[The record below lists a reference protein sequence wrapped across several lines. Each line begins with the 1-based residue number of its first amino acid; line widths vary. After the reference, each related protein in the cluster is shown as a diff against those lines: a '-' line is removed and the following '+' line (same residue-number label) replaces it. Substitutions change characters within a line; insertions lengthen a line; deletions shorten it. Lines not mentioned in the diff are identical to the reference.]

1 MAKQLS
7 IDDLN
12 RLYSESE
19 QVDQELFAEQRSNV
33 LLVIGDH
40 FNKKGSKFWNRIRD
54 SKELSS
60 EQKLRL
66 SKNHIQKITKSY
78 VNNIIAHA
86 PGVGISPKNAKE
98 LQDQK
103 SAEQHHSVWQDFKTR
118 QNFKKRTYELA
129 KDLVEL
135 GEAFV
140 KIFWDPNRG
149 QLLGYQPQVD
159 EETGMPVIDP
169 MTGEQLFTDEPIW
182 SGDIV
187 VERLYS
193 FDVLR
198 APEAKSMDESR
209 YIIYRKMVDIEEL
222 KKMIGNDQS
231 RLKFIEESQDETF
244 VVFDSSQ
251 GYGRNTKNQC
261 LLKEYYFRPC
271 GQYPRGYYYMA
282 TNSGVLF
289 EGELPL
295 GIMPIKY
302 VGFDEAATSARARSI
317 IKQLRPFQAEINR
330 TASKIAETQI
340 TLGDDKLLIQDGTKI
355 THGGQVPGIRAVK
368 YTGMTPTVLPGRS
381 GDQYLP
387 YMQAQI
393 EEMYR
398 IANLAEDS
406 IEKPGGQMEAYALL
420 FKSLK
425 DKKQFSMYGEKF
437 EQFLVEI
444 CETVLRLCKAYM
456 PEETFIAVAGK
467 NEQVNIAEFKSL
479 DDLGYQIKLEPQVDD
494 VETKMGKQITLTNL
508 LQYVGNQLNKDDIGK
523 IMRLMPYA
531 NNEQMF
537 SDFTLDYDNANNDIL
552 ALDRGEYPKPSFYE
566 NHEYMIKRLTHRMK
580 QSDFQ
585 FLPPQIQQ
593 IYQMKMV
600 EHQQMLEEMNAKIS
614 AAKSEWIPTSGYLVV
629 CDLYVS
635 DPDNPTKTRRARVPY
650 DALSWLIKKL
660 EAQGTALDKL
670 EEQSLG
676 VQAQLADMSMA
687 QQQPGMIPPNL
698 GEMNVY

>member
-1 MAKQLS
+1 MAKKLN
-7 IDDLN
+7 IDELN

-40 FNKKGSKFWNRIRD
+40 FSKKGSKFWNRIRD

-66 SKNHIQKITKSY
+66 TKNHIQKITKNY
-78 VNNIIAHA
+78 VNNIVGHA
-86 PGVGISPKNAKE
+86 PGVGISPKNQKE

-118 QNFKKRTYELA
+118 HNFKKRTYELA
-129 KDLVEL
+129 KDFVEL
-135 GEAFV
+135 GEAVV
-140 KIFWDPNRG
+140 KIYWDPNKG
-149 QLLGYQPQVD
+149 QMLGYEPQID
-159 EETGMPVIDP
+159 EETGQPVVDP
-169 MTGEQLFTDEPIW
+169 MTGQMVMTDTPIW

-187 VERLYS
+187 VERLYA
-193 FDVLR
+193 FDLLR
-198 APEAKSMDESR
+198 ASEAKSMDESR
-209 YIIYRKMVDIEEL
+209 YLIIRKMVDIEEL
-222 KKMIGNDQS
+222 KLMVGNDHS

-251 GYGRNTKNQC
+251 GYGKNTKNQC
-261 LLKEYYFRPC
+261 ILKEYYFRPC
-271 GQYPRGYYYMA
+271 GEYPMGYYYMA
-282 TNSGVLF
+282 TNSGILF
-289 EGELPL
+289 EGPLPL

-387 YMQAQI
+387 YMQSQI

-398 IANLAEDS
+398 IANMGEDA
-406 IEKPGGQMEAYALL
+406 IEKSSGQMEAYALL

-425 DKKQFSMYGEKF
+425 DKKQFSLYGEKF
-437 EQFLVEI
+437 EQFLIEI
-444 CETVLRLCKAYM
+444 CDTVLRLCKAYM

-467 NEQVNIAEFKSL
+467 NEQVNVAEFKRL

-508 LQYVGNQLNKDDIGK
+508 LQYVGNQLGKDDIGK

-552 ALDRGEYPKPSFYE
+552 ALDRGEYPKPNQYDS
-566 NHEYMIKRLTHRMK
+566 HEYMIKRLTNRMK

-585 FLPPQIQQ
+585 FLSPEVQQLYQI
-593 IYQMKMV
+593 KMN
-600 EHQQMLEEMNAKIS
+600 EHQQVLEEMNAKIA
-614 AAKSEWIPTSGYLVV
+614 AAKSEWVPTSGYLVV

-635 DPDNPTKTRRARVPY
+635 DPNNPTKTRRARVPY
-650 DALSWLIKKL
+650 DSLSWLIKKL
-660 EAQGTALDKL
+660 ETQGTALDKL
-670 EEQSLG
+670 EDQSLG

-698 GEMNVY
+698 GEMNVE